1 MSVSDERTSIVWAR
15 PNIWKL
21 VMFRTFRSI
30 AFVIVLALSTGHVS
44 AQDAVPIKTVMVAD
58 GIHMLMGR
66 GGNVAVSTGADGT
79 YVIEDQYAS
88 QYEVMKQAIATL
100 STDPFKFLVN
110 THWHSDHTGGNEQMG
125 SNGAIIVAHENVRQ
139 RVSTDQVG
147 EFFNAERPASPSV
160 ALPIVTFYRD
170 ITFHLNENDVHV
182 FHVRNVHTDGD
193 AVVHFKQAN
202 VVHTGDVFFHGRY
215 PFIDTGSGG
224 SIQGTI
230 GAVDC
235 ILAIADAE
243 TRVIPGHGELAY
255 RKGLEEYLVMLKGA
269 QKAMAQL
276 IVAGNSVEQAVLAK
290 PTAAFDAIWG
300 NGFLKPDVFVKT
312 VYDSIKRSTLR

>member
-1 MSVSDERTSIVWAR
+1 
-15 PNIWKL
+15 
-21 VMFRTFRSI
+21 MFRTFRSI
-30 AFVIVLALSTGHVS
+30 AFVMVLAFSTGHVS
-44 AQDAVPIKTVMVAD
+44 AQDAVPIKTIMVAD

-79 YVIEDQYAS
+79 YVIDDQYAS
-88 QYEVMKQAIATL
+88 QYDVIKQAITTL
-100 STDPFKFLVN
+100 SVDPVKFLVN

-125 SNGAIIVAHENVRQ
+125 NSGAIIVAHENVRQ
-139 RVSTDQVG
+139 RLSTDQVI
-147 EFFNAERPASPSV
+147 EFFNAERPAPPPA
-160 ALPIVTFYRD
+160 ALPMVTFSDD
-170 ITFHLNENDVHV
+170 ITLHLNGNDVHV
-182 FHVRNVHTDGD
+182 FHVLNAHTDGD
-193 AVVHFKQAN
+193 VVVHFKQAN
-202 VVHTGDVFFHGRY
+202 VIHTGDVFFHGRY

-224 SIQGTI
+224 SIRGTI
-230 GAVDC
+230 GAVER

-243 TRVIPGHGELAY
+243 TRVIPGHGELTD

-269 QKAMAQL
+269 QKAIAQL

-300 NGFLKPDVFVKT
+300 NGFLKPGVFVKI

>member
-1 MSVSDERTSIVWAR
+1 
-15 PNIWKL
+15 
-21 VMFRTFRSI
+21 MFRTFRNI
-30 AFVIVLALSTGHVS
+30 AFVIVLVLSTGPVS
-44 AQDAVPIKTVMVAD
+44 AQDAVPIKTIMVAD

-79 YVIEDQYAS
+79 YVIDDQYAS
-88 QYEVMKQAIATL
+88 QYEVIKQAIATL
-100 STDPFKFLVN
+100 SIDPVKFLIN

-125 SNGAIIVAHENVRQ
+125 NSGAIIVAHENVRQ
-139 RVSTDQVG
+139 RLSTDQVI
-147 EFFNAERPASPSV
+147 EFFSAERPASPPA
-160 ALPIVTFYRD
+160 ALPMVTFSDD
-170 ITFHLNENDVHV
+170 ITFHLNGNDVHV
-182 FHVRNVHTDGD
+182 FHVLNAHTDGD

-202 VVHTGDVFFHGRY
+202 VIHTGDVFFHGRY
-215 PFIDTGSGG
+215 PFIDAGSGG

-230 GAVDC
+230 VAVER

-243 TRVIPGHGELAY
+243 TRVIPGHGELTD
-255 RKGLEEYLVMLKGA
+255 RQGLEEYLVMLKGT
-269 QKAMAQL
+269 QKAIAQL

-300 NGFLKPDVFVKT
+300 NGFLKPDVFAKI